1 MLHVVMAPAL
11 LSKPKIIFG
20 GQTKLPSETTVSTT
34 APRQML
40 SSTYGEYNSPVRV
53 LQIETR
59 YPIRYYAVGSEVV
72 CWSGTKQ
79 QQKLVVLV
87 HKRHSQ
93 DSCETVSC
101 SSLQADFVSRVCL
114 TEAKGQ
120 ARRGHTCSAE
130 RFGHTTGHL
139 AGQMALRINSYNHC
153 SARQQR
159 FVHNCVLGRG

>member
-101 SSLQADFVSRVCL
+101 SSLQTDFVSRACL
-114 TEAKGQ
+114 LQFTSDRLCKSCLFNSTEELNIVKIFSG
-120 ARRGHTCSAE
+120 G
-130 RFGHTTGHL
+130 
-139 AGQMALRINSYNHC
+139 INSL
-153 SARQQR
+153 R
-159 FVHNCVLGRG
+159 FKL